1 MRRVT
6 SMGRAASALA
16 VVWVL
21 TAAAIGGARADA
33 ARGSALAEHW
43 CSQCHGVRPNEASAS
58 PKAPRFSEIAA
69 EPSAT
74 ERSLRVFLRTPHVN
88 MPNLILQPDDIDD
101 LVDYI
106 LSMKPAR

>member
-1 MRRVT
+1 MRRAI
-6 SMGRAASALA
+6 GAPALA
-16 VVWVL
+16 GIV
-21 TAAAIGGARADA
+21 AAAVAVGEVRADA
-33 ARGSALAEHW
+33 ARGLGLAERW
-43 CSQCHGVRPNEASAS
+43 CSQCHGVRPNEASVS
-58 PKAPRFSEIAA
+58 PKVPSFSEIAA

-74 ERSLRVFLRTPHVN
+74 EPSLRVFLRTPHAS